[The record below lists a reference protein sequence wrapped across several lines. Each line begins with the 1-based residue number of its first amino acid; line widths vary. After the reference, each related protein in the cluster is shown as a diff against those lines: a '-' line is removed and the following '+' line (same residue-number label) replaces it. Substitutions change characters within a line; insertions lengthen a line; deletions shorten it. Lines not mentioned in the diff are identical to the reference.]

1 MPAAPASEGNFR
13 FPKQERINSRRA
25 FAYLFEHGSSI
36 RVGVLKVFF
45 VFEVPPELRKAHTSV
60 AFSVPK
66 RSFKRAV
73 DRNYLKRRLKE
84 AYRLHRHILTPELMS
99 SGGLIL
105 FSFYTRKK
113 VPYERIRRSMVK
125 SLHLLVEKIE
135 GESD

>member
-1 MPAAPASEGNFR
+1 MPTAPIPAGNHR
-13 FPKQERINSRRA
+13 FPKQERITNKRA
-25 FAYLFEHGSSI
+25 FTYLFEHGSSM
-36 RVGVLKVFF
+36 RVGVLKIFF
-45 VFEVPPELRKAHTSV
+45 VFEVPAELRKAHTSV
-60 AFSVPK
+60 AFAVPK

-84 AYRLHRHILTPELMS
+84 AYRLHRHILTPELRA

-125 SLHLLVEKIE
+125 SLHLIVEQSATE
-135 GESD
+135 TE